1 MSDNQKTL
9 AAPQATLTA
18 PQATLSAP
26 GTNGDAPK
34 AAPSGGAHSPGD
46 TVKAGGKSYTIVKFL
61 QSGGEGDIYVVT
73 DKRRQYALKLCHPGF
88 YTNTKVIPALQKLK
102 GKGYLADIIDYGSDF
117 ELLEYIPGGSAAE
130 AGIKGN
136 AEAILAITLK
146 TAMALDQMHKVGI
159 IHKDVKPAL
168 PTSF

>member
-46 TVKAGGKSYTIVKFL
+46 TVKAGGKSYTVVKFL
-61 QSGGEGDIYVVT
+61 QSGGEGDIYVVS
-73 DKRRQYALKLCHPGF
+73 DKRRQYALKLFRPGF
-88 YTNTKVIPALQKLK
+88 HSNSKVIPALQ
-102 GKGYLADIIDYGSDF
+102 
-117 ELLEYIPGGSAAE
+117 
-130 AGIKGN
+130 
-136 AEAILAITLK
+136 
-146 TAMALDQMHKVGI
+146 
-159 IHKDVKPAL
+159 
-168 PTSF
+168 